1 MPIKMKKIIDLAVGS
16 LIYLLGTTQLIA
28 QDPVPGKKSHDVKV
42 KKYTVMEQYEPELV
56 LSVDIRVRLKKERM
70 ATIKRRRGIL
80 DTLVI
85 SERRRERL
93 LKALLKNPFSDK
105 LNKAVANIEFIED
118 EVDH

>member
-1 MPIKMKKIIDLAVGS
+1 MKKVIYLAVGS
-16 LIYLLGTTQLIA
+16 LIYLLGATQLIA
-28 QDPVPGKKSHDVKV
+28 QDPVPGKKSHNVKV

-56 LSVDIRVRLKKERM
+56 LSVNERVRLKKKRM

-80 DTLVI
+80 DTLNI

-105 LNKAVANIEFIED
+105 LNKAVADIEFVSD
-118 EVDH
+118 EVEN

>member
-1 MPIKMKKIIDLAVGS
+1 
-16 LIYLLGTTQLIA
+16 
-28 QDPVPGKKSHDVKV
+28 
-42 KKYTVMEQYEPELV
+42 MEQYEPELV

-93 LKALLKNPFSDK
+93 LKALLKNPF
-105 LNKAVANIEFIED
+105 
-118 EVDH
+118 

>member
-1 MPIKMKKIIDLAVGS
+1 MAS
-16 LIYLLGTTQLIA
+16 LIYLLGATQLIA
-28 QDPVPGKKSHDVKV
+28 QDPDPGKKSHNVKV

-56 LSVDIRVRLKKERM
+56 LSVDERVRLKKERM

-80 DTLVI
+80 DTLDI

-105 LNKAVANIEFIED
+105 LNKAVADIEFNED
-118 EVDH
+118 KVAN

>member
-1 MPIKMKKIIDLAVGS
+1 MKKYIYLAVGS
-16 LIYLLGTTQLIA
+16 IIYLSGATQLIA
-28 QDPVPGKKSHDVKV
+28 QDSVPGEKSQNVKV
-42 KKYTVMEQYEPELV
+42 KKYTVMEQYEPELM
-56 LSVDIRVRLKKERM
+56 LSVNERIRLKKKRM

-80 DTLVI
+80 DTLDI

-105 LNKAVANIEFIED
+105 LNKAVADIEFIED

>member
-1 MPIKMKKIIDLAVGS
+1 MSYLVIMA
-16 LIYLLGTTQLIA
+16 LIYLLGSMQLIA
-28 QDPVPGKKSHDVKV
+28 QDHFPVKKNQNVKV

-56 LSVDIRVRLKKERM
+56 LSVNERVRLKEKRI

-80 DTLVI
+80 DTLDI

-105 LNKAVANIEFIED
+105 LNKAVADIEFVED
-118 EVDH
+118 EVEN

>member
-1 MPIKMKKIIDLAVGS
+1 MKNITYLAVGS
-16 LIYLLGTTQLIA
+16 LIYLLGSSQLIA
-28 QDPVPGKKSHDVKV
+28 QDPFPGQKSHILKV

-56 LSVDIRVRLKKERM
+56 LSVDERVRLKKKRI

-80 DTLVI
+80 DTLDI

-105 LNKAVANIEFIED
+105 LNKAVAEIEFVAE
-118 EVDH
+118 EVEN